1 MSIRYFAH
9 TVTHRTCTRSL
20 IPVILAAA
28 TFILASGVQAQTMQS
43 DHWSPSQLK
52 DRAKHLR
59 ELAASGNGSAS
70 ETLTTY
76 PRHFTMLAFRSR
88 SGAGELHER
97 FADIFTIVDG
107 HATLITG
114 GHLTDPKTTHPGEM
128 AGTGVEGGSAQ
139 ELHEGDIVHIPAGMP
154 HQMQV
159 APGES
164 VTYFVVKVEETD
176 AAATH

>member
-1 MSIRYFAH
+1 MSTRNIAH
-9 TVTHRTCTRSL
+9 STAQRIGTRSL
-20 IPVILAAA
+20 FAAIFA
-28 TFILASGVQAQTMQS
+28 TTTLLIASGVQAQTMQS

-88 SGAGELHER
+88 SGAGELHEH

-107 HATLITG
+107 HATLMTG
-114 GHLTDPKTTHPGEM
+114 GHLTDPKATHPGEM

-139 ELHEGDIVHIPAGMP
+139 ELQAGDIVHIPAGMP

-176 AAATH
+176 AAGSN

>member
-1 MSIRYFAH
+1 MPRLTFTPFSYLRLGA
-9 TVTHRTCTRSL
+9 RPLLPS
-20 IPVILAAA
+20 ILAAA
-28 TFILASGVQAQTMQS
+28 FLLNTMGVQAQTMQS
-43 DHWSPSQLK
+43 DLWSPAQLK
-52 DRAKHLR
+52 ERADHLKQ
-59 ELAASGNGSAS
+59 LAARGNGSSS

-88 SGAGELHER
+88 SGGGELHQH
-97 FADIFTIVDG
+97 FADIFFIVDG
-107 HATLITG
+107 HSTLLTG
-114 GHLTDPKTTHPGEM
+114 GHLTDSKEIRPGEM

-139 ELHEGDIVHIPAGMP
+139 DLHTGDVVHIPAGMP

-176 AAATH
+176 APASH

>member
-1 MSIRYFAH
+1 MSIRHFAH
-9 TVTHRTCTRSL
+9 TVSHRTCTRSL
-20 IPVILAAA
+20 FAAILAITA
-28 TFILASGVQAQTMQS
+28 FLIASGVQAQTMQS

-88 SGAGELHER
+88 SGAGELHEH

-107 HATLITG
+107 HATLVTG
-114 GHLTDPKTTHPGEM
+114 GHLTDPKATHPGEM

-139 ELHEGDIVHIPAGMP
+139 ELQPGDIVHIPAGMP
-154 HQMQV
+154 HQMQI

-176 AAATH
+176 AAASH